1 MAEAHVA
8 LGDAGPNG
16 PGEHAE
22 VEADDDV
29 VVPSAVPVTRTEKVK
44 DTAHYDGAGK
54 AEMAEEP
61 DAAVEHVCAEKDQDD
76 SYELDELTIRLV
88 IHAGDWNAVY
98 TAVAAAVDTG
108 MRDELELDWVDVA
121 CADEEMEAET
131 DGKVQWKRSL
141 FDGTDSE
148 EELAVDTS
156 DTEVGTRPKKV
167 GFEKCIQETRL
178 ETSYVIWA

>member
-8 LGDAGPNG
+8 LGDAVPNG

-22 VEADDDV
+22 VEADVVVVV
-29 VVPSAVPVTRTEKVK
+29 VVPSAVPVTLTEKVK

-54 AEMAEEP
+54 AAMAKGP
-61 DAAVEHVCAEKDQDD
+61 GAAVEHVCAEKDQND

-98 TAVAAAVDTG
+98 TAVAAVVDTG

-121 CADEEMEAET
+121 CADEEMEARADE
-131 DGKVQWKRSL
+131 KEQRKRSS

-156 DTEVGTRPKKV
+156 DTGVDIRPKKV
-167 GFEKCIQETRL
+167 MFEKCIQRQDLRL
-178 ETSYVIWA
+178 RT